1 MPATIDAL
9 DELAK
14 PEHRQDPY
22 PFLHWL
28 REHDPVHRTRCGF
41 YLLSNYD
48 DVAFALRQDTAFTAP
63 DEAAMWAEIGHGK
76 RSHPA
81 VRKLVAAFTA
91 KHHPCYARLRAAV
104 AGDLTPARVLRLR
117 PRILEHLGN
126 VFDDIGPRLVAGET
140 VDLHAEVS
148 VPLTQHVFADRIG
161 LPEQDRSWIA
171 DTIALMTRA
180 LRTDEVTPEADLA
193 SDAVEDYFRAR
204 LAERK
209 ASPRDD
215 LISRLVEAHDDED
228 LLIAI
233 LWIMWM
239 TGYESTISG
248 IDRAV
253 QAFLT
258 HPEHR
263 SWCDDDQSRVQR
275 FIDETLRHDD
285 RADRTRR
292 RGLRRRH
299 RPGRGV
305 GSHGDRRCQPRPP
318 RISGSRHVRPRPRPP
333 ADALDRQLLRHHAR
347 ARGDGARRDRAA
359 APVPDAGQRRRTD
372 VEPGQRRPPGRGD
385 AAGETDVIR
394 DVRTGSAYA

>member
-48 DVAFALRQDTAFTAP
+48 DVAFALRQNTAFAVP
-63 DEAAMWAEIGHGK
+63 DESAMWAEIGHGK
-76 RSHPA
+76 RSRLA

-91 KHHPCYARLRAAV
+91 RNHPCYARLRAAI
-104 AGDLTPARVLRLR
+104 ADDMTPARVDRMR

-126 VFDDIGPRLVAGET
+126 IFDDIGPRLVAGET

-148 VPLTQHVFADRIG
+148 VPLTQYVFADRIG
-161 LPEQDRSWIA
+161 LPEEDRSWIA
-171 DTIALMTRA
+171 DMIALMTRS
-180 LRTDEVTPEADLA
+180 LA
-193 SDAVEDYFRAR
+193 SDSEQDVLEADRASNSVEDYFRAR
-204 LAERK
+204 VAERR

-215 LISRLVEAHDDED
+215 LISRLVAVHAGED

-253 QAFLT
+253 QAFLA

-263 SWCDDDQSRVQR
+263 SWCDDDQSRVHR
-275 FIDETLRHDD
+275 FIDETLRHDGVMIYTPIPRIALD
-285 RADRTRR
+285 DVELGGVAIPAGASVRMVIAGANRDPRVFRDPDTFDPARDPRRMLSTGNCCGTTLGRAEMAHVVM
-292 RGLRRRH
+292 GLR
-299 RPGRGV
+299 
-305 GSHGDRRCQPRPP
+305 
-318 RISGSRHVRPRPRPP
+318 
-333 ADALDRQLLRHHAR
+333 
-347 ARGDGARRDRAA
+347 
-359 APVPDAGQRRRTD
+359 QRFPTL
-372 VEPGQRRPPGRGD
+372 V
-385 AAGETDVIR
+385 AAGEPTWSAASVAR
-394 DVRTGSAYA
+394 RTVERLPVTLG